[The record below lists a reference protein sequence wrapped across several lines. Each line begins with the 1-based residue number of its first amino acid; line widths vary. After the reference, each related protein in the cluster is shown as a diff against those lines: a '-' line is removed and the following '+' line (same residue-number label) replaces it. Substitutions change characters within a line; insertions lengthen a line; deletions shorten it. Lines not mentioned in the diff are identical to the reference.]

1 MLRAAAATRT
11 LGSRIAMALPS
22 SSAARSLAT
31 APIGNPLAAEK
42 YSSGREAGLKWAK
55 ENGYSEECLVELPV
69 QWGEQG
75 QSRRPPSEETVAAIP
90 LV

>member
-1 MLRAAAATRT
+1 MASART
-11 LGSRIAMALPS
+11 LPS
-22 SSAARSLAT
+22 TQARTLAT

-42 YSSGREAGLKWAK
+42 YSSGREAALKWAK

-75 QSRRPPSEETVAAIP
+75 QSRVASLARR
-90 LV
+90 LALF